1 MAKAV
6 PDIVFSAGLSRRLE
20 EAADAVREHQGTVRI
35 ISHYDPDGIT
45 AAAIVCHMVRRQG
58 NDFQATLTKNLN
70 EEKVSE
76 IGSSTPEDQLIIF
89 SDMGSALIG
98 QLDEL
103 PHKIIIADHHQPE
116 KEGEKV
122 IHLNPHLF
130 GIDGAREASAS
141 SFVFALAITVDE
153 NNWDRAPL
161 ALAGAIGDRQNI
173 GGFKGYN
180 EDLASVAVQ
189 RELIKA
195 ENILSLKGQTVYGSV
210 LENPEPYFVKISGRK
225 REASRFIKWLGL
237 DKESNIQNLED
248 EQKRFLSSI
257 CTLRLLRQGATP
269 EAVGS
274 LVTQRYWLYDWD
286 MYGDELSALLNA
298 CARQGE
304 QATGLAMALG
314 DKASNDMAVEHQ
326 KKHQE
331 WIIKN
336 LMDLETNPPKALDNI
351 QYFHTSETAYAGVLA
366 GLGTLYF
373 FDNSKATFGLS
384 KKKGNSNVSARAPRA
399 LVKAGL
405 NLGLACKEAGESV
418 GGTGGGHNV
427 AAGATVPGKKEK
439 KFLGE
444 LDRIV
449 GEQMAAPV
457 KG

>member
-1 MAKAV
+1 MAEAA
-6 PDIVFSAGLSRRLE
+6 PDIIFSAGLSRRLQ
-20 EAADAVREHQGTVRI
+20 EASDAVREHKGTVRI

-45 AAAIVCHMVRRQG
+45 AAAIVCNMVRRQG
-58 NDFQATLTKNLN
+58 NDFQATLAKNLN
-70 EEKVSE
+70 VGTVKEL
-76 IGSSTPEDQLIIF
+76 GDSTPEDWLLILT
-89 SDMGSALIG
+89 DMGSALIS
-98 QLDEL
+98 QLEEL
-103 PHKIIIADHHQPE
+103 PHKIIVADHHQPE
-116 KEGEKV
+116 KEGETV

-153 NNWDRAPL
+153 TNWDLAPL

-173 GGFKGYN
+173 GGFRGYN
-180 EDLASVAVQ
+180 EDLVSVAVQ
-189 RELIKA
+189 RELVKA

-225 REASRFIKWLGL
+225 REASRFVKWLGL

-248 EQKRFLSSI
+248 EQRRFLTSI

-274 LVTQRYWLYDWD
+274 LVTQRFWLYDWD
-286 MYGDELSALLNA
+286 MYADELSALLNA

-304 QATGLAMALG
+304 QATGLALALG
-314 DKASNDMAVEHQ
+314 DKASNDMALEHQ

-336 LMDLETNPPKALDNI
+336 LMDLETNPPKALENI
-351 QYFHTSETAYAGVLA
+351 QYFHTSDTAYAGVLA

-373 FDNSKATFGLS
+373 FDNSKVTFGLS
-384 KKKGNSNVSARAPRA
+384 KKKGNCNVSARAPRS
-399 LVKAGL
+399 LVEAGV

-427 AAGATVPGKKEK
+427 AAGATVPAKKEK
-439 KFLGE
+439 AFLKE
-444 LDRIV
+444 LDGII
-449 GEQMAAPV
+449 GKQLAA
-457 KG
+457 